1 MPYIITRVWYPPAKA
16 DEVGKKY
23 LEVLEKYPP
32 DESLAKT
39 IVPAAVGSTK
49 EGLEALLISEVERQ
63 KVGDALERETIF
75 MVEFRNIEGFNYEIK
90 TWSTAAEALQR
101 IGLGG

>member
-1 MPYIITRVWYPPAKA
+1 MPYIITRVWYPPDKA
-16 DEVGKKY
+16 EEVGKKY
-23 LEVLEKYPP
+23 LEILEKYPP

-49 EGLEALLISEVERQ
+49 DGLEAILISEVERQ
-63 KVGDALERETIF
+63 KVGDALEREANL
-75 MVEFRNIEGFNYEIK
+75 MAEFRYIEGFNWEIK

>member
-1 MPYIITRVWYPPAKA
+1 MPYIIVRVWYPPDMA

-39 IVPAAVGSTK
+39 IVPVAVSSNNS
-49 EGLEALLISEVERQ
+49 GLEALIISEVERQ
-63 KVGDALERETIF
+63 KIGDALERDANI
-75 MVEFRNIEGFNYEIK
+75 MAEFRGIEGFNWEIK
-90 TWSTAAEALQR
+90 TWSTAAEALAR
-101 IGLGG
+101 IGLES